1 MFPLG
6 NIYLCPNRD
15 MKMKGKNIITER
27 DRQATERRL
36 LKTVGEMIAENGFEK
51 IGINAVANCSGV
63 SKVLIYRYFGSVEGL
78 MAAYIRQHDFW
89 INFSLELPDRSQLP
103 LFLKTMFRR
112 QIEQLRSNPVLKR
125 LYRWELSSEN
135 EMIVKIR
142 EQRERTGLKLIEKV
156 SRLTGF
162 PEKEIAVMASI
173 LTASI
178 TYLVMLEEFCPV
190 YNGIALDGDSGWEQI
205 NEGIETLIDKI
216 SGITSKNGRNDAK

>member
-89 INFSLELPDRSQLP
+89 INFSLELPARSQLP

-216 SGITSKNGRNDAK
+216 FADDRKKH

>member
-89 INFSLELPDRSQLP
+89 INFSLELPDRSQLL

-216 SGITSKNGRNDAK
+216 FADDRKKH

>member
-112 QIEQLRSNPVLKR
+112 KIEQLRSNPVLKR

-216 SGITSKNGRNDAK
+216 FADDRKKH

>member
-190 YNGIALDGDSGWEQI
+190 YNGIALYGDSGWEQI

-216 SGITSKNGRNDAK
+216 FADDRKKH

>member
-112 QIEQLRSNPVLKR
+112 QIEQLRSNSVLKR

-216 SGITSKNGRNDAK
+216 FADDRKKH

>member
-142 EQRERTGLKLIEKV
+142 EQRERTGLKLIEK
-156 SRLTGF
+156 T
-162 PEKEIAVMASI
+162 E
-173 LTASI
+173 
-178 TYLVMLEEFCPV
+178 
-190 YNGIALDGDSGWEQI
+190 
-205 NEGIETLIDKI
+205 
-216 SGITSKNGRNDAK
+216 

>member
-15 MKMKGKNIITER
+15 IKMKGKNIITAR

-216 SGITSKNGRNDAK
+216 FTDDRKKH

>member
-1 MFPLG
+1 
-6 NIYLCPNRD
+6 
-15 MKMKGKNIITER
+15 MKGKNIITER

-216 SGITSKNGRNDAK
+216 FADDRKKH

>member
-78 MAAYIRQHDFW
+78 MAAYIQQHDFW

-216 SGITSKNGRNDAK
+216 FADDRKKH

>member
-6 NIYLCPNRD
+6 NIYLYPNSD

-190 YNGIALDGDSGWEQI
+190 YNGIALDGDPGWEQI

-216 SGITSKNGRNDAK
+216 FADDRKKH

>member
-216 SGITSKNGRNDAK
+216 FADDRKKH

>member
-6 NIYLCPNRD
+6 NIYLCPNSN

-112 QIEQLRSNPVLKR
+112 QIEQLRNNPVLKR
-125 LYRWELSSEN
+125 LYRWELSAEN

-216 SGITSKNGRNDAK
+216 FADDRKKH

>member
-1 MFPLG
+1 
-6 NIYLCPNRD
+6 

-216 SGITSKNGRNDAK
+216 FADDRKKH

>member
-6 NIYLCPNRD
+6 NIYLYPNRD

-63 SKVLIYRYFGSVEGL
+63 SKVLIYRYFGSIEGL

-216 SGITSKNGRNDAK
+216 FAGDRKKH

>member
-1 MFPLG
+1 MFSLG

-216 SGITSKNGRNDAK
+216 FADDRKKH

>member
-78 MAAYIRQHDFW
+78 MAACIRQHDFW

-216 SGITSKNGRNDAK
+216 FADDRKKH

>member
-6 NIYLCPNRD
+6 NIYLYPNSD

-216 SGITSKNGRNDAK
+216 FAGDRKKH

>member
-6 NIYLCPNRD
+6 NIYLCPNRG

-89 INFSLELPDRSQLP
+89 INFSLELPARSQLP

-216 SGITSKNGRNDAK
+216 FADDRKKH

>member
-112 QIEQLRSNPVLKR
+112 EIEQLRSNPVLKR

-142 EQRERTGLKLIEKV
+142 EQRDRTGLKLIEKV
-156 SRLTGF
+156 SSLTGF

-216 SGITSKNGRNDAK
+216 FADDRKKH

>member
-112 QIEQLRSNPVLKR
+112 QIEQLRNNPVLKR

-216 SGITSKNGRNDAK
+216 FADDRKKH

>member
-205 NEGIETLIDKI
+205 NQGIETLIDKI
-216 SGITSKNGRNDAK
+216 FADDRKKH

>member
-6 NIYLCPNRD
+6 NIYLYPNRD

-216 SGITSKNGRNDAK
+216 FAGDRKKH